1 MRKYLKDFF
10 QRTFDVEG
18 DYIAQYIIPKNKE
31 ELKILVNKNET
42 NLRDVYIPK
51 NITDPSELYLS
62 LEASLREQENSQK
75 KVFDKNKIVI
85 NKPKD
90 GCIIPKNKEELE
102 MLVNKLETNLA
113 DIVIPEN
120 ITDLSKLFY
129 KSNRAD
135 FSGLEAWDV
144 AHIENMS
151 LMFCGCRNFTGKE
164 IEEWDIRSVK
174 DFSGTFKE
182 CKNFNPDLSSWQI
195 NAKNFDDMFS
205 LCENFTGKGLEH
217 WEIAKMQDMSNMFFG
232 CKNFTGKSLEF
243 WDTKFVKIMNGAFY
257 GCQKFNADLSQWKLD
272 SLRKAIYVFG
282 DTDIRSIPNNFLEK
296 FKELPAIEVGEVGM
310 NIPERYYGID

>member
-1 MRKYLKDFF
+1 M
-10 QRTFDVEG
+10 
-18 DYIAQYIIPKNKE
+18 
-31 ELKILVNKNET
+31 
-42 NLRDVYIPK
+42 
-51 NITDPSELYLS
+51 
-62 LEASLREQENSQK
+62 
-75 KVFDKNKIVI
+75 
-85 NKPKD
+85 
-90 GCIIPKNKEELE
+90 
-102 MLVNKLETNLA
+102 
-113 DIVIPEN
+113 
-120 ITDLSKLFY
+120 FY
-129 KSNRAD
+129 
-135 FSGLEAWDV
+135 
-144 AHIENMS
+144 
-151 LMFCGCRNFTGKE
+151 GCRNFTGRE
-164 IEEWDIRSVK
+164 IEGWDIRSVQ

-217 WEIAKMQDMSNMFFG
+217 WDIAKMQDMSNMFFG

-296 FKELPAIEVGEVGM
+296 FKELPVIEAGQVGLDA
-310 NIPERYYGID
+310 PERYYGID

>member
-1 MRKYLKDFF
+1 MKMYNLKVFF
-10 QRTFDVEG
+10 NKTFDAEG
-18 DYIAQYIIPKNKE
+18 DYIAQFSSAQAKHKE
-31 ELKILVNKNET
+31 SDYSTK
-42 NLRDVYIPK
+42 
-51 NITDPSELYLS
+51 
-62 LEASLREQENSQK
+62 EASLREQENSPK
-75 KVFDKNKIVI
+75 KVFDKNKIII
-85 NKPKD
+85 NKLRD
-90 GCIIPKNKEELE
+90 GCIIPQNKEELA
-102 MLVNKLETNLA
+102 MLVNKPEINLA

-129 KSNRAD
+129 KSSKAD
-135 FSGLEAWDV
+135 FSGLEVWEV
-144 AHIENMS
+144 SHIKNMS
-151 LMFCGCRNFTGKE
+151 LMFCGCRNFTGRE
-164 IEEWDIRSVK
+164 IEGWDIRSVQ

-217 WEIAKMQDMSNMFFG
+217 WDIAKMQDMSNMFFG

-257 GCQKFNADLSQWKLD
+257 GCQKFNADLSQWKLN
-272 SLRKAIYVFG
+272 SLRKAIYIFG

-310 NIPERYYGID
+310 NIPERYYGLD